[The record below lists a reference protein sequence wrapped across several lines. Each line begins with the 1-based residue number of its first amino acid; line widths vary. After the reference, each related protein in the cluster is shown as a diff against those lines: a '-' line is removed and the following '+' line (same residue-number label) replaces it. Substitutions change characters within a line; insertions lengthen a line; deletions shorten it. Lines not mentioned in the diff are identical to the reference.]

1 MARRTQLSIESRS
14 EPWGVVLA
22 LRGELDM
29 ATVPQMERELAQA
42 AKGGPATIVLDLRE
56 LDFIDSTGLRT
67 LLAEHERSRESGREL
82 ALVRGSR
89 QVDRL
94 MTITRVADH
103 LRIVSSPEE
112 ILA

>member
-1 MARRTQLSIESRS
+1 M
-14 EPWGVVLA
+14 LA

-29 ATVPQMERELAQA
+29 ATVPELEQELLRASEN
-42 AKGGPATIVLDLRE
+42 GPGMIVLDLRE

-67 LLAEHERSRESGREL
+67 LLVEHERSRESGREL
-82 ALVRGSR
+82 ALVRGSQ